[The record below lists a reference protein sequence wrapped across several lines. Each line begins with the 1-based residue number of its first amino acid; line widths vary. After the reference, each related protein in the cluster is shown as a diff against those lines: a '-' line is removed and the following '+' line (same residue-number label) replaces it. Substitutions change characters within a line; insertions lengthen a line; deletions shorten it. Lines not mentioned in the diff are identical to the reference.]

1 MVYHSFMRNNFPIL
15 VIKEATSEIDKM
27 SSNITPTIVENDID
41 TLKIKSDK
49 LQRKNYNV
57 FRDVDDNHEEVDN
70 IQPRIKRGK

>member
-15 VIKEATSEIDKM
+15 VVKEATSEIDKM
-27 SSNITPTIVENDID
+27 SSNITPIIVENDID

-57 FRDVDDNHEEVDN
+57 FRNVDDNRKEDDN